1 MMAEALVA
9 IGSLAWLLGVAAI
22 VLGRN
27 LTRSVMIGYAFVG
40 CLFIA
45 LLLAG
50 AGFLAV
56 IVSIV
61 SAIGLASIQAI
72 GWMLVDVD
80 RDHLAPTDTP
90 TWIARA
96 LAFAMLGAGLVLLA
110 LAIGPEL
117 ATTQVFEPAE
127 SALLGR
133 TLFGPLGG
141 AVALLGL
148 AIAAALLAT
157 MLLLRDDEEGGR

>member
-40 CLFIA
+40 CLCIA

-50 AGFLAV
+50 AGFLAM
-56 IVSIV
+56 IVSIA
-61 SAIGLASIQAI
+61 SATGLASIQI
-72 GWMLVDVD
+72 VGWMLVDVD
-80 RDHLAPTDTP
+80 RDHLAPTDASTG
-90 TWIARA
+90 IARA
-96 LAFAMLGAGLVLLA
+96 LAFAMLGAGLILLA
-110 LAIGPEL
+110 FAIGPEL
-117 ATTQVFEPAE
+117 AAPFVVAPVDPT
-127 SALLGR
+127 SLGR
-133 TLFGPLGG
+133 VLFGPLGG
-141 AVALLGL
+141 AAVLLGS

-157 MLLLRDDEEGGR
+157 MLLLRDDEEGR

>member
-9 IGSLAWLLGVAAI
+9 IAFLDWLLAVAAI

-40 CLFIA
+40 CLCIV
-45 LLLAG
+45 LLVAG

-56 IVSIV
+56 IVGIG

-80 RDHLAPTDTP
+80 RDHLAPTDAS

-110 LAIGPEL
+110 LEIGPEL
-117 ATTQVFEPAE
+117 DTGHVFAPAE

-133 TLFGPLGG
+133 ALFGPLGG
-141 AVALLGL
+141 AAVLLGL

-157 MLLLRDDEEGGR
+157 MLLLRDDEEGS

>member
-1 MMAEALVA
+1 MNALALVA
-9 IGSLAWLLGVAAI
+9 IGILVWLLALAAI

-27 LTRSVMIGYAFVG
+27 LTRSVMIGYVFVG
-40 CLFIA
+40 GLCIV
-45 LLLAG
+45 LLVAG

-61 SAIGLASIQAI
+61 SVIGLASIQAI
-72 GWMLVDVD
+72 GWMLVDVN
-80 RDHLAPTDTP
+80 RDHLPPTDAP

-96 LAFAMLGAGLVLLA
+96 LAFAMLGAGLVLLVGV
-110 LAIGPEL
+110 IGPEL
-117 ATTQVFEPAE
+117 ATPHVFATAE

-133 TLFGPLGG
+133 ALFGPLGG
-141 AVALLGL
+141 AAALLGL

-157 MLLLRDDEEGGR
+157 MLLLRDDEGGG